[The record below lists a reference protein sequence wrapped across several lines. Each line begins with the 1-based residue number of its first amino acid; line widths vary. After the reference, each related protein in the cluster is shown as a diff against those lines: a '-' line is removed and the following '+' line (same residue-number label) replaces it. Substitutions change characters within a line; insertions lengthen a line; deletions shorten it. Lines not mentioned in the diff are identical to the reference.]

1 VELPQTFRLM
11 SITGEGELVRA
22 AAGRGRAANAGKS
35 GQAWA
40 RGTLSYSSPYK
51 PPHNKRILDV
61 RKRKGAHP
69 RLCAGV
75 FQWSARVGLE
85 GNR

>member
-1 VELPQTFRLM
+1 
-11 SITGEGELVRA
+11 VRQ
-22 AAGRGRAANAGKS
+22 S
-35 GQAWA
+35 
-40 RGTLSYSSPYK
+40 TVLYTPLSYSSPYK